1 MEIRP
6 VKWIVVNKD
15 APIFDESAFEV
26 EIIDEDAGEFITVTQ
41 DDNEIRIDDTDWP
54 MLKLAIDQAI
64 KQCRE
69 EKQ

>member
-1 MEIRP
+1 M
-6 VKWIVVNKD
+6 KWIVVKKD

-26 EIIDEDAGEFITVTQ
+26 EIIDEAAGEFITVSQ
-41 DDNEIRIDDTDWP
+41 DGAKIRIDDTDWP

-64 KQCRE
+64 KQCRK